1 MFYSICS
8 GSKALQRLAAVFFVF
23 SLFIIACLHCGSPP
37 QPPAIDH
44 HADLHHDTKSP
55 FEIQQRQRIH
65 TSWTKE
71 NGSFD
76 LNNHLESSTTST
88 QQQQMETMS
97 AVVAVETS
105 SASSDDKSS
114 QKQENHNRQ
123 LSSSSR
129 SYEDKV
135 YKHPS
140 DEHFLPP
147 GDGKA
152 AEEKYLSYLPH
163 SGFHNQRIAL
173 VNALLLADHLNR
185 TLLMPPVVLGEAMH
199 WREYDALRSY
209 HQLLSKGRIS
219 STYCQ
224 QHPNERRCIR
234 SMRYTSLRWDRLFD
248 LKALKQRVNIR
259 YRDDYSLT
267 YLERNYNITN
277 DDTYMIKDK
286 LLYDYRI
293 TEEKGHV
300 LGKYQREITME
311 ELAKRPE
318 RHISFGSLFGT
329 GRVLFSKRRNKHASQ
344 LRDYVNDQFVFSKK
358 VLPSLFQATDSVVK
372 RLGGNGSYISI
383 HARVGDSMFA
393 RLSQQVM
400 DKLWKDIQRYR
411 PLIRHPPLP
420 LETCLGLN
428 SKKRRKKQPSS
439 SSSSPAPLV
448 LFIATDAPEPTVHPL
463 FTSIYAT
470 FPCVV
475 TLSDLFDYDKSQ
487 LATLVNPEDGINYGQ
502 FLVPFL
508 DGMIASRA
516 NEFTGSMWSTF
527 SSYIRFMHEKTLHKV

>member
-1 MFYSICS
+1 MFYSNCS
-8 GSKALQRLAAVFFVF
+8 GSKALQRLAAVSFVF
-23 SLFIIACLHCGSPP
+23 SLVIIACLHCGSPQP
-37 QPPAIDH
+37 PPAINH

-55 FEIQQRQRIH
+55 LAIHQHQRIH
-65 TSWTKE
+65 TSWTNN
-71 NGSFD
+71 NGSFE
-76 LNNHLESSTTST
+76 LNDHLESPTTST
-88 QQQQMETMS
+88 QQRMETMAA
-97 AVVAVETS
+97 AVVA
-105 SASSDDKSS
+105 SSDEKSS
-114 QKQENHNRQ
+114 QRQENHNRQ
-123 LSSSSR
+123 SSSS
-129 SYEDKV
+129 SHAYEDKV

-140 DEHFLPP
+140 DEHFLPS
-147 GDGKA
+147 GNGKA

-199 WREYDALRSY
+199 WREYDALQSY
-209 HQLLSKGRIS
+209 HQLLNKGRIS

-248 LKALKQRVNIR
+248 LKALKQRVPIR
-259 YRDDYSLT
+259 YRDDYSLA
-267 YLERNYNITN
+267 YLERNYNITYN
-277 DDTYMIKDK
+277 DTYMIKDK

-329 GRVLFSKRRNKHASQ
+329 GRVLFSKRHNQHASQ

-358 VLPSLFQATDSVVK
+358 VLPSLFQAADSVVK

-400 DKLWKDIQRYR
+400 DKLWKDLQKYR
-411 PLIRHPPLP
+411 PHIRHPPLP

-428 SKKRRKKQPSS
+428 SKKRRKKQQPSS
-439 SSSSPAPLV
+439 SPLV
-448 LFIATDAPEPTVHPL
+448 LFIATDAPEPKIHPL
-463 FTSIYAT
+463 FTSVYAT

-475 TLSDLFDYDKSQ
+475 TLSDLFDYDKSP